1 MATTPDHPAAAERE
15 DAPDRPAAPEP
26 EDAPDRPGT
35 VTDKGAP
42 DPAAP
47 AHPHVLDHAH
57 LPVMTLR
64 DSALAHNTTVMQAY
78 VDRHGLLLAP
88 HMKTHMAPALVERQ
102 LRAGAWGVTV
112 ASVQQAMVAWAHGVR
127 RVLLANE
134 VLDPAGLD
142 WLATRGEATV
152 ASTEASTEASAGASA
167 DATSAT
173 APAPAD
179 APAATAPAPADA
191 STEVLCN
198 VDSLAGVAAASAAQ
212 ARTGG
217 TVHVLVEVGFPG
229 GRTGVRS
236 PAEARTVAQAA
247 VDAGLVLRGVTGYEG
262 GLPDV
267 DTARRWV
274 AGVAAVAADLRPLV
288 PTDRMLL
295 SMGGSAWFDGVVDA
309 LTVRPADVDVLLRSG
324 AYLTHDDGFYAERTP
339 FRRRPEE
346 GSLRPAIEVWG
357 RVTSCPEPGRAFVAI
372 GKRDVSFDEGLP
384 VVRGIRP
391 GGTAHDPQV
400 VPPPGAVTV
409 VRLDDQHCY
418 LALSDDALR
427 LTPGDV
433 VVLGVSHPCTV
444 FDKWRQVRVLDDDDT
459 VVQTIGTW
467 F

>member
-1 MATTPDHPAAAERE
+1 MTTAAAART
-15 DAPDRPAAPEP
+15 
-26 EDAPDRPGT
+26 PGT
-35 VTDKGAP
+35 VTTKGAA

-47 AHPHVLDHAH
+47 VVGRHVLDHAH

-64 DSALAHNTTVMQAY
+64 ESALAHNTAVMQSY

-88 HMKTHMAPALVERQ
+88 HMKTHMAPALADRQ
-102 LRAGAWGVTV
+102 VRAGAWGVTV
-112 ASVQQAMVAWAHGVR
+112 ASVQQAMVAWEHGVHR
-127 RVLLANE
+127 ILVANE
-134 VLDPAGLD
+134 VLDPAGLA
-142 WLATRGEATV
+142 WLASRRSV
-152 ASTEASTEASAGASA
+152 
-167 DATSAT
+167 D
-173 APAPAD
+173 
-179 APAATAPAPADA
+179 PAAD
-191 STEVLCN
+191 VLCN
-198 VDSLAGVAAASAAQ
+198 VDSVAGVTAAASAA
-212 ARTGG
+212 RSVDG

-236 PAEARTVAQAA
+236 AEQAHEVARAA
-247 VDAGLVLRGVTGYEG
+247 HDAGLVLRGVTGYEG

-267 DTARRWV
+267 DTARAWV
-274 AGVAAVAADLRPLV
+274 AGVLAIAGDVRRLVA
-288 PTDRMLL
+288 DRTLL

-309 LTVRPADVDVLLRSG
+309 VQDRPDDVDVLLRSG

-339 FRRRPEE
+339 FGRRPEE

-357 RVTSCPEPGRAFVAI
+357 RVTSCPEPGRALVAV

-384 VVRGIRP
+384 VVRGIRQ

-409 VRLDDQHCY
+409 TRLDDQHCY
-418 LALSDDALR
+418 LALADGAPG

-444 FDKWRQVRVLDDDDT
+444 FDKWRQVQVLADDDT
-459 VVQTIGTW
+459 VTETIATW

>member
-1 MATTPDHPAAAERE
+1 MTTTPAAAART
-15 DAPDRPAAPEP
+15 
-26 EDAPDRPGT
+26 PGT
-35 VTDKGAP
+35 VTTKGAA

-47 AHPHVLDHAH
+47 VVGRHVLDHAH

-64 DSALAHNTTVMQAY
+64 ESALAHNTAVMQSY

-88 HMKTHMAPALVERQ
+88 HMKTHMAPALADRQ
-102 LRAGAWGVTV
+102 VRAGAWGVTV
-112 ASVQQAMVAWAHGVR
+112 ASVQQAMVAWEHGVHR
-127 RVLLANE
+127 ILVANE
-134 VLDPAGLD
+134 VFDPAGLA
-142 WLATRGEATV
+142 WLASRRSV
-152 ASTEASTEASAGASA
+152 
-167 DATSAT
+167 D
-173 APAPAD
+173 
-179 APAATAPAPADA
+179 PAAD
-191 STEVLCN
+191 VLCN
-198 VDSLAGVAAASAAQ
+198 VDSVAGVTAAASAA
-212 ARTGG
+212 RSVDG

-236 PAEARTVAQAA
+236 AEQAHEVARAA
-247 VDAGLVLRGVTGYEG
+247 HDAGLVLRGVTGYEG

-267 DTARRWV
+267 DTARAWV
-274 AGVAAVAADLRPLV
+274 AVVLAIAGDVRRLVA
-288 PTDRMLL
+288 DRTLL

-309 LTVRPADVDVLLRSG
+309 VQDRPDDVDVLLRSG

-339 FRRRPEE
+339 FGRRPEE

-357 RVTSCPEPGRAFVAI
+357 RVTSCPEPGRALVAV

-391 GGTAHDPQV
+391 GGTAHDAQV

-409 VRLDDQHCY
+409 SRLDDQHCY
-418 LALSDDALR
+418 LALTDGAPG

-444 FDKWRQVRVLDDDDT
+444 FDKWRQVQVLADDDT
-459 VVQTIGTW
+459 VTETIATW